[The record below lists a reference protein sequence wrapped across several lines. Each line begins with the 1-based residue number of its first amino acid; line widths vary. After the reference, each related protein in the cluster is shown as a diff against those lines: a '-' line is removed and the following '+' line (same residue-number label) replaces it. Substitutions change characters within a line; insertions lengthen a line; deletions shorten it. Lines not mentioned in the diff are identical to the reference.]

1 MSEKKRKKIKVTMFL
16 IRRMIVDYDAYFLG
30 RHLMEYFFLTLSAS
44 GVGFLLYI
52 TQWSCSASQDQC
64 GTCRTRTRDLCPTFA
79 VVLGDLVSVGE
90 VVAGHDPLEAVV
102 VGDHEGR
109 GHLVLPVVVPGNV
122 VWRKKKKEISFLVFR
137 LYLPLDNNQIYK
149 TP

>member
-1 MSEKKRKKIKVTMFL
+1 MSEKKKKKLKWLCFL
-16 IRRMIVDYDAYFLG
+16 LGGWLLIMTPIFWEDISWSIFFSPFL
-30 RHLMEYFFLTLSAS
+30 
-44 GVGFLLYI
+44 LLYI

-64 GTCRTRTRDLCPTFA
+64 GTCRTRTRDLFPTFA

-137 LYLPLDNNQIYK
+137 LYSPLDNNQIYK